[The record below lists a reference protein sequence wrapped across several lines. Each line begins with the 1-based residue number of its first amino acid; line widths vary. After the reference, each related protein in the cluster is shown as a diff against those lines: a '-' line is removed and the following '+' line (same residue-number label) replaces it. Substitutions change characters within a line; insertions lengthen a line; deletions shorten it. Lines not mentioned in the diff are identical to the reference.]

1 MLNTNLR
8 VELNQ
13 SKLEGFKTLPNMV
26 KFGEHFPQNNSSQM
40 FDRVLCATLANNNSR
55 IFCY

>member
-26 KFGEHFPQNNSSQM
+26 KFGEHFPQNTSQM